1 MSKSIDL
8 TGQTFGK
15 LLVISQSSLRSA
27 SGSIKWECQCS
38 CGKVILVRTDSL
50 KNGHTSS
57 CGCFNREQSRAKNLV
72 DLTGKTFARVTVLYL
87 DTKTTKDGALYWIC
101 KCSCGNIKSLLGAS
115 LKNGLIRSCGCL
127 STETKSRLTKIRN
140 EQHRLKYGLKE
151 PTLVLKLRQK
161 HKKYRS
167 IILERDGNKCVL
179 CGSQE
184 ELHIHHIVPLCHDTI
199 DNKNNLVTLCKSCH
213 EHKAHDFQN
222 RTIINEEIQNKLK
235 DYINNGRC
243 LFTSG
248 S

>member
-8 TGQTFGK
+8 TGQTFGR

-57 CGCFNREQSRAKNLV
+57 CGCFNREQSRVKNLI
-72 DLTGKTFARVTVLYL
+72 DLTGKVFGRLTVLEL
-87 DTKTTKDGALYWIC
+87 DRVD
-101 KCSCGNIKSLLGAS
+101 KCSYGYNVYWKCQCACGNLKSVVSTS
-115 LKNGLIRSCGCL
+115 LKFGLIRSCGCL
-127 STETKSRLTKIRN
+127 STETKSRLIKIRN

-151 PTLVLKLRQK
+151 PSEVLKLRYK
-161 HKKYRS
+161 HKKYRN

-179 CGSQE
+179 CDSQE
-184 ELHIHHIVPLCHDTI
+184 ELHIHHIVPLCHDVI

-235 DYINNGRC
+235 GYVNDKV
-243 LFTSG
+243 
-248 S
+248 